1 MLTNIES
8 LATKYPEF
16 STYPDTDEIGQ
27 IIDDLWT
34 DADNIP
40 VVANSLE
47 ETGFSYELSMPHMHG
62 YSYIQFEP
70 EGMDPFYAYW
80 QPALSQPAPLLVH
93 TPGYG
98 GRITV
103 HPDLVTRGYNVLHV
117 NPLGYGT
124 PTGPDESKKRD
135 RADWPVFADT
145 IFGGFEVGY
154 RKWLLNVMQA
164 VTWAQAQPG
173 VLADRLSFFGTS
185 QGGGGS
191 LILGSI
197 YRDRGVRCLAADE
210 PWLVNF
216 PLYRELLPEWA
227 QGGGSE
233 GRPGLF
239 DRIAAA
245 DDPSVL
251 WRGIGIIDALSHV
264 HRLELPVLL
273 TAGGADNTCPAATIR
288 SLYDRL
294 PATKALIHLNDE
306 GHGYTKEFPTL
317 AAAWFRLYA

>member
-8 LATKYPEF
+8 LAAKYPEF
-16 STYPDTDEIGQ
+16 SAYPDADEIDQ

-34 DADNIP
+34 DADNVP

-47 ETGFSYELSMPHMHG
+47 EPGFGCGLSMAHMHG
-62 YSYIQFEP
+62 YSYIHIEP
-70 EGMDPFYAYW
+70 EGMDAFYAYW

-124 PTGPDESKKRD
+124 PTGPDESKKREQ
-135 RADWPVFADT
+135 ADWPVYIDT

-154 RKWLLNVMQA
+154 RKWLLNVLQA

-173 VLADRLSFFGTS
+173 VLPDRLSFFGTS
-185 QGGGGS
+185 QGGGAT
-191 LILGSI
+191 LMLGSI
-197 YRDRGVRCLAADE
+197 YRDKGVRCLAADE

-227 QGGGSE
+227 QGGDGDS
-233 GRPGLF
+233 GPGLF

-245 DDPSVL
+245 DDPGAL
-251 WRGIGIIDALSHV
+251 WRRIGTIDALSHL

-273 TAGGADNTCPAATIR
+273 TAGGADNTCPAATIQ
-288 SLYDRL
+288 SLYDWL
-294 PATKALIHLNDE
+294 PGTKALIFLQGE